1 MLKLLNSRL
10 FKMVSKMDRSG
21 LKKSRTKKDP
31 NAPKKA
37 RTAYIIFSTEEGKRV
52 REANPEMSAIEVV
65 KELGRRW
72 GTLEAPKKSGYE
84 ERAAVDRERY
94 NDEMESYSP
103 PASPEY
109 GSAKK
114 GKRVKDPNAPK
125 RPVSAYL
132 SFFTVENKKVRAA
145 NPTLSVS
152 DVMKETAARWT
163 RLDNK
168 ARQPWEEK
176 AAADKQRYVNELAV
190 YNEA

>member
-1 MLKLLNSRL
+1 MPP
-10 FKMVSKMDRSG
+10 KMDRSG
-21 LKKSRTKKDP
+21 TKKSKKDP
-31 NAPKKA
+31 NAPKRA
-37 RTAYIIFSTEEGKRV
+37 LTAYIIFSTEEGKKF
-52 REANPEMSAIEVV
+52 REANPEMSATAVI

-72 GTLEAPKKSGYE
+72 GTLGPAKKSGYE
-84 ERAAVDRERY
+84 KKAAEDKERY
-94 NDEMESYSP
+94 NAEMESYSP

-114 GKRVKDPNAPK
+114 GKRAKDPNAPK

-145 NPTLSVS
+145 NPSLSVA
-152 DVMKETAARWT
+152 DVMKETAAKWT
-163 RLDNK
+163 KLDNK

-176 AAADKQRYVNELAV
+176 AAADKQRYIEELAV